1 MKSLLKFCY
10 AVFALGMIGG
20 FASCGS
26 DDDVI
31 PEGQKPMNR
40 IYNYYD
46 SLSLC
51 DVFKAV
57 DGWYWGTE
65 SAAKFKSCA
74 NWENVTWE
82 YIPEKKKFFAV
93 GLTLKQTD
101 VNHLATLPSAIGNLA
116 YLRTLTIEGAAYTG
130 SVPSQIANL
139 QNLVELTIKDT
150 NFESFPSNLVSSRMT
165 AVTVAGNELDT
176 ICPSSVC
183 NLYSDPANPGATKFD
198 FSGNGFKN
206 KVPAIFNANVDL
218 SGNAFT
224 EMNWD
229 VAGGTKH
236 ENGYTLVMLNDNK
249 FSGEIPAEVLD
260 ELKGDATKLANFK
273 KQVRNSDG
281 TYPFSNMPN

>member
-10 AVFALGMIGG
+10 AVLALGMIGG

-101 VNHLATLPSAIGNLA
+101 KSHPATLPSAIGNLA

-165 AVTVAGNELDT
+165 TVAVAGNESVT
-176 ICPSSVC
+176 GCPSSVG
-183 NLYSDPANPGATKFD
+183 NLVGAPGAEGYD
-198 FSGNGFKN
+198 FTGNGFEGA
-206 KVPAIFNANVDL
+206 VPAIFNANVDL

-249 FSGEIPAEVLD
+249 LSGEIPADVLD